1 MLTNNAKTYRDT
13 EVPFFMRFV
22 TGRLHLLLA
31 TPPRFWAAF
40 FVLLAAGCAAGPPK
54 VPYPAFIQADELED
68 IFLASLPGVRAKQF
82 SGDPQTRRTS
92 NRINLPPGWE
102 GTTGGTPGKL
112 LEILVL
118 SGDLD
123 VADISL
129 GLGGYVHMPPG
140 TFGFNLKTSDGAQVL
155 YFLDDVDPL
164 AMIRTPV
171 ILDSRLVGWKSTDI
185 DSVDI
190 KMLRDDPGNG
200 ARTWLMRVEPGAIL
214 PWQSTSVIREG
225 YLVEGQYQH
234 SECVGGKVHT
244 WTYTPGGY
252 FYRPGDA
259 VSGGPD
265 AKAITDSVWLLRE
278 TRASST
284 QTLAACPGEP
294 TS

>member
-1 MLTNNAKTYRDT
+1 
-13 EVPFFMRFV
+13 MRFV
-22 TGRLHLLLA
+22 TGRLHLQLSM
-31 TPPRFWAAF
+31 PPRFWAAF
-40 FVLLAAGCAAGPPK
+40 FVVLVAGCASGPPQL
-54 VPYPAFIQADELED
+54 PYPAFIQSDELND
-68 IFLASLPGVRAKQF
+68 IFIAGLPGVRAKQF

-92 NRINLPPGWE
+92 NRVNLPPGWQ

-129 GLGGYVHMPPG
+129 GLGGYIQMPPG
-140 TFGFNLKTSDGAQVL
+140 TLGFNLATSNGAQIL

-164 AMIRTPV
+164 AMIRSPV
-171 ILDSRLVGWKSTDI
+171 ILDSRLVAWEATDI
-185 DSVDI
+185 DGVDI
-190 KMLRDDPGNG
+190 KELRNDPGNG
-200 ARTWLMRVEPGAIL
+200 ARTWLLRIEPGAII
-214 PWQSTSVIREG
+214 PWQSSSVIREG
-225 YLVEGQYQH
+225 YLIEGQFQD
-234 SECVGGKVHT
+234 SECVGGEVHT

-259 VSGGPD
+259 INGGPD

-278 TRASST
+278 RQVSSR
-284 QTLAACPGEP
+284 QIVDACPSVS